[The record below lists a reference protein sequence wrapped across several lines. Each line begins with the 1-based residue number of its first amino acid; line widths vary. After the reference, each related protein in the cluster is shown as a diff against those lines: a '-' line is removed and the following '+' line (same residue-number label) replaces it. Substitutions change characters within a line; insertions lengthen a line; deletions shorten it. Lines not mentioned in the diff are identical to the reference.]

1 MTTEQLLEWLRACV
15 LEGWLSEDEAAM
27 LLNRYARGGLSDS
40 ELPMPRNQAITGIDE
55 GQVQQAIDALVRADV
70 RMMKAEI
77 VKSFAYGNRN
87 SEGDADA

>member
-40 ELPMPRNQAITGIDE
+40 ELPMPRAEAITGLDE
-55 GQVQQAIDALVRADV
+55 TTAQQAVEKLQ
-70 RMMKAEI
+70 E
-77 VKSFAYGNRN
+77 AYG
-87 SEGDADA
+87 